1 MKKTIFK
8 VITMVML
15 ATFISSCETDDGTLD
30 GLEGE
35 SKNISVE
42 TSTIDK
48 SATKAANSCHNWS
61 IKRYEGPMWMD
72 FRTRKVYPYVNTI
85 TIAEANC
92 DGVWEATGGF
102 KIIDN
107 THNKRT
113 VRVKRINKN
122 EGKLFFITSNGG
134 YSVLTFDAFIYP
146 DITDPTAPCPTSEH
160 TKMKRTGRRT
170 LYAENYKGYYAYKWT
185 IVNRGNT
192 YYETGRTITLR
203 IGSSDVTLTV
213 SKKDCATQTSV
224 RKNFFIDAN
233 PNN

>member
-48 SATKAANSCHNWS
+48 SATKAANGCHNWS

-92 DGVWEATGGF
+92 DGIWEATGGF

-122 EGKLFFITSNGG
+122 EGKLFFITSGG

-146 DITDPTAPCPTSEH
+146 DTTPPTTSCPTSEH
-160 TKMKRTGRRT
+160 TKMRQSFSK
-170 LYAENYKGYYAYKWT
+170 YAAASNYDE
-185 IVNRGNT
+185 R
-192 YYETGRTITLR
+192 
-203 IGSSDVTLTV
+203 
-213 SKKDCATQTSV
+213 
-224 RKNFFIDAN
+224 
-233 PNN
+233 

>member
-15 ATFISSCETDDGTLD
+15 ATFISSCESDDGTFD
-30 GLEGE
+30 SLEGE

-42 TSTIDK
+42 ASTIDN
-48 SATKAANSCHNWS
+48 STTKAANGCHNWS

-92 DGVWEATGGF
+92 DGTWAATGGF

-122 EGKLFFITSNGG
+122 EGKLFFITGDG
-134 YSVLTFDAFIYP
+134 RYSVLTFDAFIYP
-146 DITDPTAPCPTSEH
+146 DTTPPTVSCPTSEH
-160 TKMKRTGRRT
+160 TKMGQSFSKYVT
-170 LYAENYKGYYAYKWT
+170 ASNYDEKYTYNWT
-185 IVNRGNT
+185 VVNKGNT
-192 YYETGRTITLR
+192 YYGT
-203 IGSSDVTLTV
+203 GSSIRLRGFGNFNVTLTV
-213 SKKDCATQTSV
+213 TLDGCTAQTRTQ
-224 RKNFFIDAN
+224 NFHVNIGR
-233 PNN
+233 